1 LDKKN
6 HKYLFNKYENKSLL
20 FIGPGRSRSKIDLK
34 KSILEHDYTA
44 SLNEVFLKYAT
55 NFYFV
60 GEKYIYDYVSQD
72 TLAKKNLLNTYTFF
86 LGLNKNHSKRIDTR
100 YYKKVKSRG
109 NNNKLS
115 FIAANL
121 NLNNKLKYN
130 LKINSDFSPTKK
142 NRIVLAN
149 LLHNFPINKEYYIR
163 SRTLSN
169 ALQVVFNL
177 GFSRVSYIGFMDSV
191 MFTRDN
197 YEDQKNLIK
206 LGKKRGLKLQPANE
220 RPRDFLSR
228 SFLYQSQII
237 KTLNH
242 IYKEHGKELI
252 DINPDPVVV

>member
-1 LDKKN
+1 LDKKL
-6 HKYLFNKYENKSLL
+6 HKYLFNKYDNKSLL

-44 SLNEVFLKYAT
+44 SLNEVFIKYAT

-72 TLAKKNLLNTYTFF
+72 TLAKKNLLNTNTFF

-100 YYKKVKSRG
+100 YYKKVKNRC
-109 NNNKLS
+109 NKLF

-130 LKINSDFSPTKK
+130 LKINPGFNPTKK

-149 LLHNFPINKEYYIR
+149 LLHNFPINKKYYIR

-191 MFTRDN
+191 TFTRDN
-197 YEDQKNLIK
+197 YKDQKSLIK
-206 LGKKRGLKLQPANE
+206 LGKKRGLKLQPASE
-220 RPRDFLSR
+220 RPKDFLSR

-237 KTLNH
+237 KTLKH
-242 IYKEHGKELI
+242 VYKEHGRELI
-252 DINPDPVVV
+252 DINPDPVAV